1 MESHVS
7 HNNDRKYY
15 RIAIDTAKEG
25 DEIFNLTKY
34 FKGRVGDR
42 NYGLQMTWYEQ
53 GSLKNVKGLKPYI
66 RGNVGHYSIGDNGE
80 IIMAPDAAVVSYVGD
95 PSDTDVAG
103 RVVYHFPE
111 QMFPQEGIFYGFIG
125 LIDDSDGDQ
134 RLSGVNVWFKVLPGV
149 AYMGKASAYYIGEM
163 DKLIHNS
170 EERIRQLLD
179 QGQKDVDAKQAA
191 LQAIVDDYKTK
202 MSDLIDRLN
211 AQGQTANSMM
221 ETVKAGLSALE
232 TKIQQDGLFTQGEA
246 KKFEEELTSRLFA
259 KSTTVLNTVDDMKK
273 DAGLTEGQVIITLGE
288 YEIGDGGGATY
299 RITNSSNSD
308 SIALDNGLNAE
319 RIYLA
324 KNNYY
329 DEVTVTYD
337 RVNHTNIYFAT
348 IPKEDRHG
356 QPITPYIVQNGRA
369 RIYNPNTK
377 QFEFKPAPSGEQ
389 LTPAEY
395 ARKHHT
401 TLTVNGSSSINIDNA
416 NYPEGNIIGDGKIL
430 NTFTP
435 PEGAK
440 IPSNFGYIG
449 FKQDRSIQEY
459 PFNTTAQQMLDDG
472 VINSWVYYWPLIKDS
487 KVVDD
492 STFVGNEGRVKVTVN
507 DPRIGLGIKA
517 DGTLIIAACDGR
529 SLNQKGLTS
538 SEFAQEMLKH
548 GCVNA
553 WHLDGGGST
562 SLTYKGMKLN
572 RNIDNN
578 GAADRAIPFTFNIKK
593 PGADT
598 GIADAYSQAGAAK
611 QDTVRQLAPE
621 IKKLDGQT
629 TKWFGNI
636 NFKSDDEL
644 ESWLKETTADNDWQA
659 KSLSGIITTDYRNSA
674 AGMAIGS
681 QSIESWYAT
690 ISWIYIAGKAYGS
703 LKMTSKYGA
712 SDSTLYR
719 SLYQSQWSDWIP
731 SDHPHEL
738 VPLKV
743 DEKVSVCKILRS
755 GMTIQVDVK
764 VVIDNLNDWTIIVKG
779 LPHPI
784 DEVQEIQLAGDNK
797 ARGMITTAG
806 DVIVK
811 GEAGLYYLH
820 LTYFTNDRMD

>member
-25 DEIFNLTKY
+25 DQIFNLTEY

-66 RGNVGHYSIGDNGE
+66 RGNVGHYSIGDDGE

-134 RLSGVNVWFKVLPGV
+134 RLSGVNVWFKVLAGV
-149 AYMGKASAYYIGEM
+149 AYMGKASAYYINEI

-170 EERIRQLLD
+170 EEQIRQLLD

-232 TKIQQDGLFTQGEA
+232 AKIQQDGLFTQGEA
-246 KKFEEELTSRLFA
+246 KKFEEELTSRLFS

-273 DAGLTEGQVIITLGE
+273 GAGLTEGQVIITLGE

-299 RITNSSNSD
+299 RITKASDGD
-308 SIALDNGLNAE
+308 SIALDNGLKAE

-329 DEVTVTYD
+329 DEVTVTDD

-377 QFEFKPAPSGEQ
+377 QFAFKPAPSGEQ
-389 LTPAEY
+389 LTPTEY

-401 TLTVNGSSSINIDNA
+401 TLTVNGSSSINVDNA

-430 NTFTP
+430 NTFTL
-435 PEGAK
+435 PEDAN

-449 FKQDRSIQEY
+449 FKKDRSIQEY
-459 PFNTTAQQMLDDG
+459 PFSTTAQQMLDDG

-492 STFVGNEGRVKVTVN
+492 STFVGNEGRVKVTAN

-562 SLTYKGMKLN
+562 SLTYKGLKLN
-572 RNIDNN
+572 RNIDDN

-621 IKKLDGQT
+621 IVKLDEQT

-636 NFKSDDEL
+636 NFKNDDEL
-644 ESWLKETTADNDWQA
+644 ESWLKETTADNDWRA

-681 QSIESWYAT
+681 PSIESWYAT
-690 ISWIYIAGKAYGS
+690 ISWIEIAGNEYGS

-712 SDSTLYR
+712 SEQTVYR
-719 SLYQSQWSDWIP
+719 SLRESHWGDWTVAG
-731 SDHPHEL
+731 HPHE
-738 VPLKV
+738 VTPSKV
-743 DEKVSVCKILRS
+743 DPTVSVCKVLRS
-755 GMTIQVDVK
+755 GMLVQVDIK
-764 VVIDNLNDWTIIVKG
+764 VVIKDLNDWTSIVEG

-784 DEVQEIQLAGDNK
+784 NEVQEIQMAGDNR
-797 ARGMITTAG
+797 ARFMIATAG
-806 DVIVK
+806 NAIVK
-811 GEAGLYYLH
+811 GNAGMYYVH
-820 LTYFTNDRMD
+820 TTYFTNDPLI

>member
-1 MESHVS
+1 MVS

-25 DEIFNLTKY
+25 DEIFNLTEY

-66 RGNVGHYSIGDNGE
+66 HGNVGHYSIGDDGE

-111 QMFPQEGIFYGFIG
+111 QMFPQEGIFYGFVG

-149 AYMGKASAYYIGEM
+149 AYMGKASAYYINEI

-170 EERIRQLLD
+170 EEQIRQLLD

-246 KKFEEELTSRLFA
+246 KKFEEELTSRLFSKLA
-259 KSTTVLNTVDDMKK
+259 TVLNTVDDMKK

-329 DEVTVTYD
+329 NEVTVTYD

-435 PEGAK
+435 PEDAN

-449 FKQDRSIQEY
+449 FKKDRSIQEY
-459 PFNTTAQQMLDDG
+459 PFSTTAQQMLDDG
-472 VINSWVYYWPLIKDS
+472 VTNSWVYYWPLIKDG

-492 STFVGNEGRVKVTVN
+492 SSFVGNEGRVKVTAK

-517 DGTLIIAACDGR
+517 DGTLLIAACDGR
-529 SLNQKGLTS
+529 SLHQIGLTS

-548 GCVNA
+548 GCINA

-562 SLTYKGMKLN
+562 SLTYKGLKLN
-572 RNIDNN
+572 RNIDDN
-578 GAADRAIPFTFNIKK
+578 GAADRAIPFTFNVKK

-611 QDTVRQLAPE
+611 QDAVRQLAPE
-621 IKKLDGQT
+621 IAMLDGKT
-629 TKWFGNI
+629 AKWFGNI
-636 NFKSDDEL
+636 NFKNDDEL
-644 ESWLKETTADNDWQA
+644 ENWLQNTTSDDDWKA
-659 KSLSGIITTDYRNSA
+659 KKISGIITTGYRDSA
-674 AGMAIGS
+674 PGKAVGFSG
-681 QSIESWYAT
+681 IESWYAT
-690 ISWIYIAGKAYGS
+690 ISWIQIAGNEYGS
-703 LKMTSKYGA
+703 LKMTANFGA
-712 SDSTLYR
+712 SERTVYR
-719 SLYQSQWSDWIP
+719 SLRESHWSDWIVAG
-731 SDHPHEL
+731 HPHE
-738 VPLKV
+738 VTPSKV
-743 DEKVSVCKILRS
+743 DPTVSVCKILRS

-764 VVIDNLNDWTIIVKG
+764 VVIDDLNDWTIIKG

-797 ARGMITTAG
+797 ARALITTAG

-811 GEAGLYYLH
+811 GEAGMYYLH
-820 LTYFTNDRMD
+820 ATYFTNDLLI